1 MSQKYKILVIG
12 DSGIDIFRYIDT
24 YKLSA
29 EAPTGVGKEVRK
41 IINPG
46 MAGNVVECLK
56 ALSPNSEI
64 LFLHQNKE
72 IVKER
77 IVDQK
82 YNHIFIRVDAEDGI
96 DQIDIEKDFYSLIA
110 KQNNNI
116 DAIIISDYNKGFLK
130 QEDIK
135 EILDFGLVFNIPTFV
150 DTKQPAGNFAN
161 NAFVIKINE
170 KEYSLS
176 PNWEDHCINLIV
188 TQGDKGAILF
198 NNTGEEIKINGYKVD
213 VSSVVGAGDEF
224 LAALTLKYLETK
236 NLEKSIDFANYIASI
251 SVSKPGVYCVSE
263 LEAQNYNKDN
273 LIKSHENI

>member
-29 EAPTGVGKEVRK
+29 ESPTGVGKEVRK

-77 IVDQK
+77 IIDQK
-82 YNHIFIRVDAEDGI
+82 YNHIFIRVDSEDGI
-96 DQIDIEKDFYSLIA
+96 DRIDIEKEFYSLFVS
-110 KQNNNI
+110 KLVTSV

-150 DTKQPAGNFAN
+150 DTKQPAGEFAK
-161 NAFVIKINE
+161 NAFVVKIND
-170 KEYSLS
+170 KEYNLS
-176 PNWEDHCINLIV
+176 PKWENFCQNLIV
-188 TQGDKGAILF
+188 TLGQKGAKLI
-198 NNTGEEIKINGYKVD
+198 NSQGEKLINGYKVD

-236 NLEKSIDFANYIASI
+236 NLEKSIDFANYIAAI
-251 SVSKPGVYCVSE
+251 SVSKPGVYCVNTI
-263 LEAQNYNKDN
+263 EAMSYHSLTQTFP
-273 LIKSHENI
+273 

>member
-41 IINPG
+41 TINPG

-64 LFLHQNKE
+64 LFVHQNKE
-72 IVKER
+72 ILKER

-96 DQIDIEKDFYSLIA
+96 DQINIEKDFYSLIA
-110 KQNNNI
+110 KQNGKI

-150 DTKQPAGNFAN
+150 DTKQPAGKFAK
-161 NAFVIKINE
+161 NAFMVKINE
-170 KEYSLS
+170 KEYNLS
-176 PNWEDHCINLIV
+176 PKWEEYCINLIV
-188 TQGDKGAILF
+188 TQGEKGALLF

-236 NLEKSIDFANYIASI
+236 NLEKSIDFANYIAAI

-263 LEAQNYNKDN
+263 LEAQNYNKDS